1 MTNGSDGTA
10 TMTTSMDLNR
20 GQDGTVKFTR
30 SLSKEVVQVASRKNL
45 PQGHSQYPTIGHV
58 MRYDEW

>member
-1 MTNGSDGTA
+1 
-10 TMTTSMDLNR
+10 MTTSMDLNR